1 MSYKASSFF
10 QDILVNEYFYIAT
23 KSKQLIRHEI
33 LGKDVICVWTQKE
46 TAETFLNKHDTDY
59 DKIKKID
66 IDRFVTYEMD
76 DVFAEGEEV
85 LMNASSQTDG
95 DLVNII
101 DFTNELMSDLDEI
114 RLKEFV
120 IDVAEEDAVFGLSNK
135 DAKQFIMISDD
146 EHQKPHIMPVWSIRN
161 RAEKVRNEDFEE
173 CDIIEIEGEVF
184 AEWLDTLR
192 DDDKAVAIDLKSGVV
207 GTVVSAQKVL
217 DQLPF

>member
-59 DKIKKID
+59 DKLKKID

-76 DVFAEGEEV
+76 DMFAQGEEV

-114 RLKEFV
+114 RLKEFI
-120 IDVAEEDAVFGLSNK
+120 IDVAKEDAVFGLTNK
-135 DAKQFIMISDD
+135 NEKQFIMISDD

-184 AEWLDTLR
+184 AEWLDILR

>member
-120 IDVAEEDAVFGLSNK
+120 IDVAEEDAVFGLTNK

-146 EHQKPHIMPVWSIRN
+146 EHKKPHIMPVWSIRN

-184 AEWLDTLR
+184 AEWLDILR

>member
-85 LMNASSQTDG
+85 LMNASTQTDG

-120 IDVAEEDAVFGLSNK
+120 IDVAEEDAVFGLTNK

>member
-1 MSYKASSFF
+1 M
-10 QDILVNEYFYIAT
+10 NCN
-23 KSKQLIRHEI
+23 EI

-59 DKIKKID
+59 DKLKKID

-76 DVFAEGEEV
+76 DMFEQGEEV

-114 RLKEFV
+114 RLKEFI
-120 IDVAEEDAVFGLSNK
+120 IDVAKEDAVFGLTNK
-135 DAKQFIMISDD
+135 NEKQFIMISDE

-184 AEWLDTLR
+184 AEWLDILR

>member
-33 LGKDVICVWTQKE
+33 LEEDVICVWTQKE

-59 DKIKKID
+59 DKLKKID

-76 DVFAEGEEV
+76 DMFAQGEEV

-114 RLKEFV
+114 RLKEFI
-120 IDVAEEDAVFGLSNK
+120 IDVAKEDAVFGLTNK
-135 DAKQFIMISDD
+135 NEKQFIMISDD

-184 AEWLDTLR
+184 AEWLDILR

-207 GTVVSAQKVL
+207 GTVVSAQKVI

>member
-59 DKIKKID
+59 DKLKKID

-76 DVFAEGEEV
+76 DMFEQGEEV

-114 RLKEFV
+114 RLKEFI
-120 IDVAEEDAVFGLSNK
+120 IDVAKEDAVFGLTNK
-135 DAKQFIMISDD
+135 NEKQFIMISDD
-146 EHQKPHIMPVWSIRN
+146 EHQKPHILPVWSIRN

-184 AEWLDTLR
+184 AEWLDILR

>member
-95 DLVNII
+95 DLVSII

>member
-66 IDRFVTYEMD
+66 IDRFVTYEMG

-101 DFTNELMSDLDEI
+101 DFTNELVSDLDEI
-114 RLKEFV
+114 CFKEIV
-120 IDVAEEDAVFGLSNK
+120 IDVAEKDYVFCLTNK
-135 DAKQFIMISDD
+135 DYK
-146 EHQKPHIMPVWSIRN
+146 
-161 RAEKVRNEDFEE
+161 
-173 CDIIEIEGEVF
+173 
-184 AEWLDTLR
+184 
-192 DDDKAVAIDLKSGVV
+192 
-207 GTVVSAQKVL
+207 
-217 DQLPF
+217 

>member
-66 IDRFVTYEMD
+66 IDRFVTYEID

-120 IDVAEEDAVFGLSNK
+120 IDIAEEDAVFGLTNK

>member
-59 DKIKKID
+59 DKLKKID

-76 DVFAEGEEV
+76 DMFEQGEEV

-114 RLKEFV
+114 RLKEFI
-120 IDVAEEDAVFGLSNK
+120 IDVAKEDAVFGLTNK
-135 DAKQFIMISDD
+135 NEKQFIMISDE

-184 AEWLDTLR
+184 AEWLDILR

>member
-33 LGKDVICVWTQKE
+33 LGKEVICVWTQKE

-76 DVFAEGEEV
+76 DVFAAGEEV

-120 IDVAEEDAVFGLSNK
+120 IDVAEEDAVFGLTNK

>member
-114 RLKEFV
+114 CLKEFV

>member
-120 IDVAEEDAVFGLSNK
+120 IDIAEEDAVFGLTNK

>member
-1 MSYKASSFF
+1 
-10 QDILVNEYFYIAT
+10 
-23 KSKQLIRHEI
+23 
-33 LGKDVICVWTQKE
+33 
-46 TAETFLNKHDTDY
+46 
-59 DKIKKID
+59 
-66 IDRFVTYEMD
+66 MD
-76 DVFAEGEEV
+76 DMFEQGEEV

-114 RLKEFV
+114 RLKEFI
-120 IDVAEEDAVFGLSNK
+120 IDVAKEDAVFGLTNK
-135 DAKQFIMISDD
+135 NEKQFIMISDE

-184 AEWLDTLR
+184 AEWLDILR

>member
-59 DKIKKID
+59 DKLKKID

-76 DVFAEGEEV
+76 DMFEQGEEV

-114 RLKEFV
+114 RLKEFI
-120 IDVAEEDAVFGLSNK
+120 IDVAKEDAVFGLTNK
-135 DAKQFIMISDD
+135 NEKQFIMISDE

-184 AEWLDTLR
+184 AEWLDILR
-192 DDDKAVAIDLKSGVV
+192 DDDRAVAIDLKSGVV

>member
-59 DKIKKID
+59 DKLKKID

-76 DVFAEGEEV
+76 DMFEQGEEV

-114 RLKEFV
+114 RLKEFI
-120 IDVAEEDAVFGLSNK
+120 IDVAKEDAVFGLTNK
-135 DAKQFIMISDD
+135 NEKQFIMISDE

-184 AEWLDTLR
+184 AEWLDILR

-207 GTVVSAQKVL
+207 GTVVSAPKVL

>member
-1 MSYKASSFF
+1 MYYKASSFF

-59 DKIKKID
+59 DKLKKID

-76 DVFAEGEEV
+76 DMFEQGEEV

-114 RLKEFV
+114 RLKEFI
-120 IDVAEEDAVFGLSNK
+120 IDVAKEDAVFGLTNK
-135 DAKQFIMISDD
+135 NEKQFIMISDE
-146 EHQKPHIMPVWSIRN
+146 EHQKPHILPVWSIRN

-184 AEWLDTLR
+184 AEWLDILR

>member
-101 DFTNELMSDLDEI
+101 DFANELMSDLDEI

-120 IDVAEEDAVFGLSNK
+120 IDVAEEDAVFGLTNK

>member
-114 RLKEFV
+114 IGKDVICVWTQKETSETFLNKHDTDYDKIKKIDIDRFV
-120 IDVAEEDAVFGLSNK
+120 TYE
-135 DAKQFIMISDD
+135 MDD
-146 EHQKPHIMPVWSIRN
+146 
-161 RAEKVRNEDFEE
+161 
-173 CDIIEIEGEVF
+173 VF
-184 AEWLDTLR
+184 AEGEEVLMNASSQTDGDLVNIIDFTNELMSDLDE
-192 DDDKAVAIDLKSGVV
+192 I
-207 GTVVSAQKVL
+207 
-217 DQLPF
+217 

>member
-33 LGKDVICVWTQKE
+33 LGKEVICVWSQKE

-76 DVFAEGEEV
+76 DVFAAGEEV

-95 DLVNII
+95 DLVSII

-120 IDVAEEDAVFGLSNK
+120 IDVAEEDAVFGLTNK

>member
-59 DKIKKID
+59 DKLKKID

-76 DVFAEGEEV
+76 DMFAQGEEV

-114 RLKEFV
+114 RLKEFI
-120 IDVAEEDAVFGLSNK
+120 IDVAKEDTVFGLTNK
-135 DAKQFIMISDD
+135 NEKQFIMISDE

-184 AEWLDTLR
+184 AEWLDILR
-192 DDDKAVAIDLKSGVV
+192 DDDKAVAIDLKSGIV
-207 GTVVSAQKVL
+207 GTVVSAQKVI

>member
-59 DKIKKID
+59 DKLKKID

-76 DVFAEGEEV
+76 DMFEQGEEV

-114 RLKEFV
+114 RLKEFI
-120 IDVAEEDAVFGLSNK
+120 IDVAKEDAVFGLTNK
-135 DAKQFIMISDD
+135 NEKQFIMISDD

-184 AEWLDTLR
+184 AEWLDILR

>member
-33 LGKDVICVWTQKE
+33 LEKDVICVWTQKE

-59 DKIKKID
+59 DKLKKID

-76 DVFAEGEEV
+76 DMFAQGEEV

-114 RLKEFV
+114 RLKEFI
-120 IDVAEEDAVFGLSNK
+120 IDVAKEDAVFGLTNK
-135 DAKQFIMISDD
+135 NEKQFIMISDD

-184 AEWLDTLR
+184 AEWLDILR

-207 GTVVSAQKVL
+207 GTVVSAQKVI

>member
-59 DKIKKID
+59 DKLKKID

-76 DVFAEGEEV
+76 DMFEQGEEV

-114 RLKEFV
+114 RLKEFI
-120 IDVAEEDAVFGLSNK
+120 IDVAKEDAVFGLTNK
-135 DAKQFIMISDD
+135 NEKQFIMISDE

-173 CDIIEIEGEVF
+173 CDIIEIEGGVF
-184 AEWLDTLR
+184 AEWLDILR

>member
-23 KSKQLIRHEI
+23 KSKQLIRHDI

-120 IDVAEEDAVFGLSNK
+120 IDVAEEDAVFGLTNK

>member
-1 MSYKASSFF
+1 M
-10 QDILVNEYFYIAT
+10 LVNEYFYIAT

-59 DKIKKID
+59 DKLKKID

-76 DVFAEGEEV
+76 DMFEQGEEV

-114 RLKEFV
+114 RLKEFI
-120 IDVAEEDAVFGLSNK
+120 IDVAKEDAVFGLTNK
-135 DAKQFIMISDD
+135 NEKQFIMISDE

-184 AEWLDTLR
+184 AEWLDILR

>member
-1 MSYKASSFF
+1 
-10 QDILVNEYFYIAT
+10 

-33 LGKDVICVWTQKE
+33 LEKDVICVWTQKE

-59 DKIKKID
+59 DKLKKID

-76 DVFAEGEEV
+76 DMFAQGEEV

-114 RLKEFV
+114 RLKEFI
-120 IDVAEEDAVFGLSNK
+120 IDVAKEDAVFGLTNK
-135 DAKQFIMISDD
+135 NEKQFIMISDD

-184 AEWLDTLR
+184 AEWLDILR

-207 GTVVSAQKVL
+207 GTVVSAQKVI